1 MRLFGQMSFSIFYNS
16 KLKPR
21 ETKIRLFGPPFKLE
35 KFFKME
41 QLIKIGNK
49 TAFELSHFYFFCG
62 LLLEIWNLAARK
74 MTYLACKNVNH
85 ER

>member
-1 MRLFGQMSFSIFYNS
+1 MSFSIFYNS

-35 KFFKME
+35 KYLQNGTTHQILE
-41 QLIKIGNK
+41 IAV
-49 TAFELSHFYFFCG
+49 AFELAHFYFFSG
-62 LLLEIWNLAARK
+62 LLLGIWNLAARK

>member
-1 MRLFGQMSFSIFYNS
+1 LDPPLNWKNSSKWNNSS
-16 KLKPR
+16 KL
-21 ETKIRLFGPPFKLE
+21 ETT
-35 KFFKME
+35 M
-41 QLIKIGNK
+41 
-49 TAFELSHFYFFCG
+49 AFELAHFYFFSG